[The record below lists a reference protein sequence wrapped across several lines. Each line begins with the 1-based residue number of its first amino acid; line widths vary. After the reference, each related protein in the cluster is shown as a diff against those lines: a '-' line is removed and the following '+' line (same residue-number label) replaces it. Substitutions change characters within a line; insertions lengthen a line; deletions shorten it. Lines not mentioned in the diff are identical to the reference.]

1 MTQRINRVAE
11 YSTVFLRLAL
21 GIGFLSSVADR
32 FGLWGAPGAKNVAWG
47 NFKTFLAF
55 TAVLNPFL
63 PDSWIPVVGW
73 IVTVAEFCL
82 GVSLIV
88 GFRIR
93 EAALLAGALLML
105 FAAAMTLALGIK
117 VPFDYSVLAA
127 SGGAF
132 LLAAYGK
139 SPLSVDLLL
148 SRKEPTSE

>member
-1 MTQRINRVAE
+1 MTERINRVAE
-11 YSTVFLRLAL
+11 YSTVYLRLAL

-32 FGLWGAPGAKNVAWG
+32 FGLWGGPGAKNVAWG
-47 NFKTFLAF
+47 NFKSFLTF

-63 PDSWIPVVGW
+63 PGSWIPVVGW
-73 IVTVAEFCL
+73 IVTVAEFSL

-88 GFRIR
+88 GFRIK
-93 EAALLAGALLML
+93 EAALVAGALLML
-105 FAAAMTLALGIK
+105 FATAMTLALGIK

-139 SPLSVDLLL
+139 SVLSVDELI
-148 SRKEPTSE
+148 SRKEPTTD